1 MEYNRKL
8 FVACI
13 AIIYK
18 KNCLYMGEVFVS
30 KFATFLFWLRLVL
43 GVGVK
48 GGCMGGAN
56 GGRVCR

>member
-1 MEYNRKL
+1 MYM
-8 FVACI
+8 
-13 AIIYK
+13 YK
-18 KNCLYMGEVFVS
+18 ENCLYTGEVFVL

-56 GGRVCR
+56 GERVCR